1 MKTAQSSFY
10 FLVLARPSPFL
21 FIPYTMDGFVL
32 PPVEALGG
40 TLTLDELRVRRTSF
54 LRGGQIG
61 QRVHPRSPPSPSS
74 CLTHIQELLVDL
86 LEHHLNARQHAGGR
100 DATAHQPAA
109 QHRHSL
115 DRSRAQAR
123 RVGHACGGAKKQ
135 RSAVHARR
143 KPSASSLQI
152 NTTCP
157 SPAAAASH
165 TTHPHH
171 PHHPHHPAPPHPA
184 PPHP

>member
-74 CLTHIQELLVDL
+74 PF
-86 LEHHLNARQHAGGR
+86 ARF
-100 DATAHQPAA
+100 
-109 QHRHSL
+109 
-115 DRSRAQAR
+115 
-123 RVGHACGGAKKQ
+123 
-135 RSAVHARR
+135 
-143 KPSASSLQI
+143 
-152 NTTCP
+152 
-157 SPAAAASH
+157 SPAALPPLAMVNVDFSPALVLGAGLVGGGLALYQLRRLRPYLSRDFDVVVSSIAIFRAALAS
-165 TTHPHH
+165 TR
-171 PHHPHHPAPPHPA
+171 
-184 PPHP
+184 